1 MRRDPVLSELKTRFQ
16 EKQHS
21 NASLLNGDEFNKSLS
36 KLVNLVLEESTDLQR
51 THMLSGSI
59 MNSLTL
65 ARGFR
70 FFFSYCEKQKPKIY

>member
-51 THMLSGSI
+51 SHML
-59 MNSLTL
+59 
-65 ARGFR
+65 
-70 FFFSYCEKQKPKIY
+70 